1 MKEIL
6 VVVDMQND
14 FLTGS
19 LGNKECAATVGPV
32 RKLLGS
38 RAWDLV
44 VFTRD
49 THRDNYART
58 LEGRKLPVPHC
69 LAGSDGWQIE
79 ESLRPFAEAPGALV
93 VDKPTFGSTALA
105 DELARRF
112 AGEDVRFHFCGVCT
126 SICVLSNAALVRAAF
141 PDAEIVVHETA
152 TADVTPEMKVH
163 ALAVLGSIQ
172 CDVG

>member
-6 VVVDMQND
+6 IVVDMQND

-19 LGNKECAATVGPV
+19 LGNAECAATVVPV
-32 RKLLGS
+32 RELLES
-38 RAWDLV
+38 RPWDLV

-49 THRDNYART
+49 THRENYADT

-69 LAGSDGWQIE
+69 LAGSDGWRIAPA
-79 ESLRPFAEAPGALV
+79 LRPFAEAPGALV
-93 VDKPTFGSTALA
+93 VDKPTFGSEALVEA
-105 DELARRF
+105 LSKRL
-112 AGEDVRFHFCGVCT
+112 AGEPARFHLCGVCT
-126 SICVLSNAALVRAAF
+126 SICVLSNAALVRARF
-141 PDAEIVVHETA
+141 PDAEIVVHEAA

-172 CDVG
+172 CDVA

>member
-32 RKLLGS
+32 RELLGS

-49 THRDNYART
+49 THRENYART

-79 ESLRPFAEAPGALV
+79 ESLRPFAEAPGAIV
-93 VDKPTFGSTALA
+93 VDKPTFGSFALA
-105 DELARRF
+105 DAIADRL
-112 AGEDVRFHFCGVCT
+112 AGEEAELHLCGVCT
-126 SICVLSNAALVRAAF
+126 SICVLSNAAILRARF
-141 PDAEIVVHETA
+141 PNAAIVVHKDA
-152 TADVTPEMKVH
+152 TADVTPELKVH

>member
-1 MKEIL
+1 MKKALI
-6 VVVDMQND
+6 VIDMQND

-19 LGNKECAATVGPV
+19 LGNKECAATIGPV
-32 RKLLGS
+32 RELLES

-49 THRDNYART
+49 THRADYADT

-69 LAGSDGWQIE
+69 LEGSDGWQIAE
-79 ESLRPFAEAPGALV
+79 PLRSRAEAPDALV

-105 DELARRF
+105 DELVRRF
-112 AGEDVRFHFCGVCT
+112 PDGDVRFHLCGVCT
-126 SICVLSNAALVRAAF
+126 SICVLSNAALVRANF

-152 TADVTPEMKVH
+152 TADVTPELKAH

-172 CDVG
+172 CDVA